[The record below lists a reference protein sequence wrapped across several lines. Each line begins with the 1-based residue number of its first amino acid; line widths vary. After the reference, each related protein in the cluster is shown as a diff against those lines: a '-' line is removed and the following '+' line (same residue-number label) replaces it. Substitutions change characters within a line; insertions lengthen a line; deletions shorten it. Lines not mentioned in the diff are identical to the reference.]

1 MYVERH
7 LTSISRIANFE
18 ICVKEPLSSVSEH
31 DLNMLYKRYELD
43 YQAFGYTVDHST
55 LEIGGWEV

>member
-1 MYVERH
+1 MAP
-7 LTSISRIANFE
+7 TSHTTNFE
-18 ICVKEPLSSVSEH
+18 IFVKEPLSSVSEH